1 MCQRNGWNYVD
12 ISDISNPD
20 EDKYYQE
27 DVIHYIQ
34 ELYPVW
40 AERMIGE
47 TIKVIG

>member
-27 DVIHYIQ
+27 DGIHYIQ
-34 ELYPVW
+34 DLYPVR
-40 AERMIGE
+40 AERMIDE